1 MDCSTCGRHF
11 PLSLKN
17 RYEKHLYLCKKFEEH
32 IQIIDH
38 GLLVCR
44 ICDNDYETQEKI
56 FWHISQAHF
65 NTEKAAKKAKKR
77 TIVTFRKNRHAN
89 FKPNRS
95 FPEWNSLKVDL
106 PKFRPRK
113 IDLQYIEA
121 ETLEAVRSGTEK

>member
-17 RYEKHLYLCKKFEEH
+17 RYEKHLYLCQKFEEH

-56 FWHISQAHF
+56 FRHISQAHF

-77 TIVTFRKNRHAN
+77 LFA
-89 FKPNRS
+89 
-95 FPEWNSLKVDL
+95 
-106 PKFRPRK
+106 K
-113 IDLQYIEA
+113 IDMPILSPIGLFRN
-121 ETLEAVRSGTEK
+121 ETP